1 MARIT
6 VVPSDSLIIIDSQAA
21 RPIDFTGLDP
31 LIHAIQWYGTSGW
44 IEFVGDPVAD
54 TKPPNEYITSI
65 APYQTYIDQAID
77 IIYWQNNPEIYYCTL
92 DGTVYGGNS
101 FILGQQLVID
111 TPDQILPTTGFTQ
124 TAPPVVVENY
134 TVLYWYD
141 NNWLISSVD
150 PTLSLVDAK
159 SYLIQELRVNST
171 IEANVQARAHSFVQ
185 LFGAADV
192 NLLLAADYPTVTLGD
207 YQTFLDG
214 QVTTK
219 TATINSAATVAELYD
234 FDPTISGVYV

>member
-44 IEFVGDPVAD
+44 IEFVGDPVTD

-77 IIYWQNNPEIYYCTL
+77 IIYWQDNPEIYYCNL
-92 DGTVYGGNS
+92 DGTVYDGNS
-101 FILGQQLVID
+101 FILGQQLVIN

-124 TAPPVVVENY
+124 TAPPSVTEIY
-134 TVLYWYD
+134 TELYWYD
-141 NNWLISSVD
+141 DSWLVSSVD
-150 PTLSLVDAK
+150 PTLTLANAK
-159 SYLIQELRVNST
+159 AYLIQEISVNSASQ
-171 IEANVQARAHSFVQ
+171 ANNQARAYSLVQ
-185 LFGAADV
+185 LFDSADV
-192 NLLLAADYPTVTLGD
+192 NLLSTADYSPATLGD

-214 QVTTK
+214 QVATK
-219 TATINSAATVAELYD
+219 TATINSATTVPELYD